1 MKATIEQPITIGS
14 YQPAE
19 LPPPPVPPEP
29 LVTESEVCDFL
40 RIRPRQLLAWRRD
53 GLIPY
58 IKIGKALRFRLSDIE
73 RALEEM
79 TIGGRR

>member
-1 MKATIEQPITIGS
+1 QPITIGS

-19 LPPPPVPPEP
+19 LSHPPAPPEP
-29 LVTESEVCDFL
+29 LLTESEVCDFL
-40 RIRPRQLLAWRRD
+40 RIRPRQLFAWRRD

-73 RALEEM
+73 RAPEGM
-79 TIGGRR
+79 TIGGRG